1 MEKLDCTCLWQDRR
15 KGNEKDGKLKL
26 WTKGKQEQDFKQI
39 KCASSDR
46 NGNGTMKEEKR
57 AKELG
62 CSVGWGGMRVSFP
75 QCRQH
80 RRRGQKASVI
90 NALI

>member
-1 MEKLDCTCLWQDRR
+1 MEKLDCACLWQDRR
-15 KGNEKDGKLKL
+15 KVNEKDGKLNL

-62 CSVGWGGMRVSFP
+62 CSDWSYFLGGMRVFHSADSIEEEDKKP
-75 QCRQH
+75 R
-80 RRRGQKASVI
+80 
-90 NALI
+90 L